1 MSKEDSAQE
10 ERCSKKFISK
20 DWFWRGIALGALGI
34 VVSAFA
40 IGGWV
45 SGIDNSLKS
54 NTEEIVKLKGIY
66 TNIDTIKITNKQ
78 LQKTMS
84 DILVEIQEA
93 Q

>member
-1 MSKEDSAQE
+1 MSKEDSTQE

-45 SGIDNSLKS
+45 SGIDISLKS